1 MSSTLSPALRPTAD
15 RRRRIALF
23 ANLLGLIGIVLVL
36 VLLLGLQGH
45 ARAQTPTQTPLRD
58 PLASGLDGALA
69 LARSGQRD
77 AARQRLT
84 ALASQWPDRP
94 EPHMN
99 LATLAIQDQ
108 DASAARAHLEDAMKT
123 SPMHARTYE
132 LLQLLH
138 AQMARQ
144 AYDRALG
151 QTRRDDPPLAL
162 PWTLSKTASPP
173 VAMVRIDP
181 EATAS
186 GPSPAPSPIPSP
198 ASSPTAL
205 AASADVAA
213 SATAGSLLATVSLS
227 RLAWVALVCLVL
239 LAGGMSLAWARTRPA
254 VASAP
259 NTAATGDVD
268 LAAAYATTIQPEA
281 DEPVAP
287 RGAAPEARLI
297 AVYRLIGQA
306 RLPAALSA
314 VESLVRDVPQFA
326 LAQLVYGDLLLAS
339 TGDLSATATVNAQ
352 AQGQALRREAVLR
365 LQALRE
371 TPPAG
376 TWPRQVLQLSGSVR
390 HVVAVDAS
398 RARLYVIENQ
408 AGSPRIVGDH
418 YVSIGSRGT
427 GKRSEGDQR
436 TPLGVYSITSH
447 LDSAQL
453 GDFYGAGALPLNYP
467 NDVDRQLGRTGANIW
482 IHGTPTGQYA
492 RAPLA
497 TNGCIVMANDD
508 LARWLRLLAPRHTPV
523 IVADRLDWV
532 APRALMAPRQTA
544 LGLIET
550 WRRARM
556 QADLDALMA
565 LYSTH
570 FDNGEDGYDAWRER
584 LRVEARVGPGR
595 ERELDDLSVL
605 SWHEPREVLVVTFRE
620 RLRGSTHG
628 LTRRQYW
635 SHDSGQ
641 WRIFSEGVLE

>member
-1 MSSTLSPALRPTAD
+1 MGALL
-15 RRRRIALF
+15 ALV
-23 ANLLGLIGIVLVL
+23 LGLLIGLAN
-36 VLLLGLQGH
+36 G
-45 ARAQTPTQTPLRD
+45 ARAQASADLQVND
-58 PLASGLDGALA
+58 PLAIELDVALG

-77 AARQRLT
+77 AARLQLE
-84 ALASQWPDRP
+84 ALARRWPDRP

-108 DASAARAHLEDAMKT
+108 DGPAARSHLEAALRT
-123 SPMHARTYE
+123 SPMHARSYE

-138 AQMARQ
+138 GQMARH
-144 AYDRALG
+144 AYDQALG
-151 QTRRDDPPLAL
+151 QTRGDSLPLTL
-162 PWTLSKTASPP
+162 PWTLPKAASRPL
-173 VAMVRIDP
+173 
-181 EATAS
+181 T
-186 GPSPAPSPIPSP
+186 PARADNP
-198 ASSPTAL
+198 AL
-205 AASADVAA
+205 AASPAA
-213 SATAGSLLATVSLS
+213 SAEPPPRTAAPDVTVDTPPFASMTSTEAPAALP
-227 RLAWVALVCLVL
+227 RLAWVALLSLAL
-239 LAGGMSLAWARTRPA
+239 LAGGMSLAWARTRP
-254 VASAP
+254 VDKPIASAVP
-259 NTAATGDVD
+259 ADDID
-268 LAAAYATTIQPEA
+268 LATAYATTIQPDDDA
-281 DEPVAP
+281 VSAP

-306 RLPAALSA
+306 RLPQALAA

-339 TGDLSATATVNAQ
+339 TGDLTPSTTNANPP
-352 AQGQALRREAVLR
+352 QGQALRREAVLR

-371 TPPAG
+371 APPAG
-376 TWPRQVLQLSGSVR
+376 TWPRQVLQLSASVR
-390 HVVAVDAS
+390 HVVAVDTT

-447 LDSAQL
+447 LAGAQL

-467 NDVDRQLGRTGANIW
+467 NDLDRQLGRTGANIW

-523 IVADRLDWV
+523 IVAERLDWV

-556 QADLDALMA
+556 QPDLDGLMA
-565 LYSTH
+565 LYSMH

-584 LRVEARVGPGR
+584 LRVEAKAGAGR
-595 ERELDDLSVL
+595 ERELDELSVL
-605 SWHEPREVLVVTFRE
+605 SWNDPRELLVVTFRE

-628 LTRRQYW
+628 LMRRQYW

>member
-1 MSSTLSPALRPTAD
+1 MVFV
-15 RRRRIALF
+15 ALF
-23 ANLLGLIGIVLVL
+23 LGPLMMSM
-36 VLLLGLQGH
+36 LGSVFASFLGTSPDGSFGH
-45 ARAQTPTQTPLRD
+45 ANAQTPAATAD
-58 PLASGLDGALA
+58 PDALAGGIDAALA
-69 LARSGQRD
+69 LARSGERE
-77 AARQRLT
+77 AARQRLN
-84 ALASQWPDRP
+84 ALAAQWPDRP

-99 LATLAIQDQ
+99 LATMAVQDQ
-108 DASAARAHLEDAMKT
+108 DGPAARAHLEAAMRT

-138 AQMARQ
+138 GQMARQ

-151 QTRRDDPPLAL
+151 QRRDDDPPLAL
-162 PWTLSKTASPP
+162 PWTPLKPT
-173 VAMVRIDP
+173 VRPIAAARLDN
-181 EATAS
+181 
-186 GPSPAPSPIPSP
+186 PA
-198 ASSPTAL
+198 
-205 AASADVAA
+205 AA
-213 SATAGSLLATVSLS
+213 SATPVSSASSVPSTTPAPNPVPVETQPASTATTWP
-227 RLAWVALVCLVL
+227 RLAWVALLCLVL
-239 LAGGMSLAWARTRPA
+239 TVTGASIAWARARPGA
-254 VASAP
+254 ASAAG
-259 NTAATGDVD
+259 AAPAGEVD
-268 LAAAYATTIQPEA
+268 LATAYATTIQHEA
-281 DEPVAP
+281 DEPAP
-287 RGAAPEARLI
+287 ARGGAPEARLI

-306 RLPAALSA
+306 RLPQALSA

-339 TGDLSATATVNAQ
+339 TGDVSGGMAGVMAAPQQGSAP
-352 AQGQALRREAVLR
+352 AQGAVLRREAVLR

-390 HVVAVDAS
+390 HVVAVDTS

-408 AGSPRIVGDH
+408 SGSPRIVGDH

-427 GKRSEGDQR
+427 GKRTEGDQR
-436 TPLGVYSITSH
+436 TPLGIYSITSH
-447 LDSAQL
+447 LDGGQL

-467 NDVDRQLGRTGANIW
+467 NDLDRQLGRTGANIW

-497 TNGCIVMANDD
+497 TNGCIVMSNDD

-523 IVADRLDWV
+523 IVAERLDWV

-556 QADLDALMA
+556 QPDLDGLMA

-584 LRVEARVGPGR
+584 LRVEARASPGR
-595 ERELDDLSVL
+595 ERELDELSVL
-605 SWHEPREVLVVTFRE
+605 SWHEPRDVLVVTFRE

-628 LTRRQYW
+628 LMRRQYW

>member
-1 MSSTLSPALRPTAD
+1 M
-15 RRRRIALF
+15 ALF
-23 ANLLGLIGIVLVL
+23 LGPLTVSMLGAMLGSVVDPLLGTAPGASF
-36 VLLLGLQGH
+36 GH
-45 ARAQTPTQTPLRD
+45 AHAQTPAATAKPD
-58 PLASGLDGALA
+58 ALA
-69 LARSGQRD
+69 EGIDAALTLARTGERD
-77 AARQRLT
+77 AARQRLY
-84 ALASQWPDRP
+84 ALAAQWPDRP

-99 LATLAIQDQ
+99 LATMAVQDQ
-108 DASAARAHLEDAMKT
+108 DGPAARAHLESAMRT

-138 AQMARQ
+138 GQMARQ

-151 QTRRDDPPLAL
+151 QRRDEDPPLAL
-162 PWTLSKTASPP
+162 PWTPLKTAVRP
-173 VAMVRIDP
+173 VA
-181 EATAS
+181 ATRLDNPAAS
-186 GPSPAPSPIPSP
+186 AATPAPSVPSAPSAPTTSLALDPVSVDPTP
-198 ASSPTAL
+198 ASTAPTWQ
-205 AASADVAA
+205 
-213 SATAGSLLATVSLS
+213 
-227 RLAWVALVCLVL
+227 RLAWVALLCLVL
-239 LAGGMSLAWARTRPA
+239 TAAGASIAWARARPGA
-254 VASAP
+254 AS
-259 NTAATGDVD
+259 TAGSGPVGDVD
-268 LAAAYATTIQPEA
+268 LAAAYATTIQHEA
-281 DEPVAP
+281 DEPAP
-287 RGAAPEARLI
+287 ARGAAPEARLI

-306 RLPAALSA
+306 RLPQALSA

-339 TGDLSATATVNAQ
+339 TGDLSGATTATQQGSGQ
-352 AQGQALRREAVLR
+352 AQGPALRREAVLR

-371 TPPAG
+371 TPPAS

-390 HVVAVDAS
+390 HVVAVDTS

-427 GKRSEGDQR
+427 GKRTEGDQR

-447 LDSAQL
+447 LDGGQL

-467 NDVDRQLGRTGANIW
+467 NDLDRQLGRTGANIW

-497 TNGCIVMANDD
+497 TNGCIVMSNDD

-523 IVADRLDWV
+523 IVAERLDWV

-556 QADLDALMA
+556 QPDLDGLMA

-584 LRVEARVGPGR
+584 LRVEARASPGR
-595 ERELDDLSVL
+595 ERELDELSVL
-605 SWHEPREVLVVTFRE
+605 SWHEPREMLVVTFRE

-628 LTRRQYW
+628 LMRRQYW